1 MIFSKKTFINFS
13 STEIQKNLHKVP
25 ANVTVR
31 DVEHDALRLARD
43 LSHWKNED
51 FSRWI
56 SRSWRRLRLDSFEM
70 MRLQFFDKRGIL
82 GQEPKMQIRVLKES
96 LQQAIE
102 KQKKK
107 NTKSQMLGSMFG
119 KNTRVID
126 IDVENLDPESLA
138 DQLSDMLGGA
148 GGQVEEKFGKY
159 FG

>member
-1 MIFSKKTFINFS
+1 
-13 STEIQKNLHKVP
+13 
-25 ANVTVR
+25 
-31 DVEHDALRLARD
+31 
-43 LSHWKNED
+43 
-51 FSRWI
+51 
-56 SRSWRRLRLDSFEM
+56 

-82 GQEPKMQIRVLKES
+82 GQEPQMQIRVLKES

-148 GGQVEEKFGKY
+148 GGQVEEKFENY
-159 FG
+159 FRVIT